1 MYTQL
6 YDLVSTTAL
15 GEFLNDE
22 KFSSHPEECLELY
35 NLYLFD
41 FVKSV
46 YRTTQECEV
55 EVPCCAIYAHIVS
68 NIYAVLVDT
77 CFCVNPASHLAMEYY
92 SHARYT

>member
-1 MYTQL
+1 LYTQL

-22 KFSSHPEECLELY
+22 KFSCHLEECLELY

-46 YRTTQECEV
+46 YKTTQECEV
-55 EVPCCAIYAHIVS
+55 EVPIVAIYACFVKLS
-68 NIYAVLVDT
+68 SVDLVRVDT
-77 CFCVNPASHLAMEYY
+77 
-92 SHARYT
+92 